1 VSREQLARRQAE
13 LLQALL
19 AGGEPPPGFDA
30 SRLRVEATVLR
41 RKHGRV
47 LAHQRPELAE
57 ALGER
62 FGPLFAEFAAGR
74 PKTATERTGAYADE
88 FTAWLIARGHLP
100 KPRRG
105 LLSRFRR
112 Q

>member
-1 VSREQLARRQAE
+1 MSRSDLARQQAE

-19 AGGEPPPGFDA
+19 ADGPAPAGFDA
-30 SRLRVEATVLR
+30 SRLRVEANVLR

-57 ALGER
+57 ALGKR
-62 FGPLFAEFAAGR
+62 FGSLFAEFNSSR
-74 PKTATERTGAYADE
+74 PKRDTERSGSYADA
-88 FTAWLIARGHLP
+88 FVTWLIAGGHLP

-105 LLSRFRR
+105 LISRLRR
-112 Q
+112 R

>member
-1 VSREQLARRQAE
+1 MSRSELAARQAE

-19 AGGEPPPGFDA
+19 ASGPAPAGFDA
-30 SRLRVEATVLR
+30 ARLRVEASVLR

-47 LAHQRPELAE
+47 LAYQRPEVAE

-62 FGPLFAEFAAGR
+62 FGALFAEFNAGR
-74 PKTATERTGAYADE
+74 PKRDTERSGAYADA
-88 FTAWLIARGHLP
+88 FVTWLIEGGHLP

-105 LLSRFRR
+105 LVSRLRR
-112 Q
+112 R

>member
-1 VSREQLARRQAE
+1 MSREDLARQQAE

-19 AGGEPPPGFDA
+19 ADGPAPVGFDPA
-30 SRLRVEATVLR
+30 RLRVEAQVLR

-47 LAHQRPELAE
+47 LAYQRPELAE

-62 FGPLFAEFAAGR
+62 FGELFAEFNAGR
-74 PKTATERTGAYADE
+74 PKRDTERSGAYADE
-88 FTAWLIARGHLP
+88 FVTWLIERGHLP

-105 LLSRFRR
+105 LRERLRR
-112 Q
+112 R